1 MKRVILK
8 CGIIFLLTIHI
19 FGQKGQ
25 DEVRI
30 SAKNG
35 DSVMIVGN
43 NIKFEKKQ
51 EFDDI
56 LFNEVMPA
64 VLEYRDPDDEKHKL
78 NEKSFDTWRIFR
90 PTEMNDDSTWTFI
103 VMADPFV
110 DGSNYLITN
119 PLIQKYGEKGA
130 DEVFERWSNC
140 FKGGQSVFV
149 VQQSEY

>member
-8 CGIIFLLTIHI
+8 YGIIFLLTVHI
-19 FGQKGQ
+19 FGQTGQ
-25 DEVRI
+25 DEIRI
-30 SAKNG
+30 SAKIG
-35 DSVMIVGN
+35 DNVLFVGN
-43 NIKFEKKQ
+43 SIKFEKKQ

-64 VLEYRDPDDEKHKL
+64 CLEYRDPDDVKHKL
-78 NEKSFDTWRIFR
+78 NQKAFDKWRIFR
-90 PTEMNDDSTWTFI
+90 PTEMNEDSTWTFI
-103 VMADPFV
+103 FMADPFIE
-110 DGSNYLITN
+110 GSNYLITN
-119 PLIQKYGEKGA
+119 PLIQKYGEKDA